1 MYGLNTDEST
11 GINVLE
17 TLQAKNLS
25 CDFHIF
31 VNSTD
36 NSENEYKVFIN
47 DLRQY
52 CSNSKSTKPYQLL
65 CYMILIELEIG
76 CSLLKKIDSLPINY
90 ITSHTQTDICS
101 TNNILY
107 INRWIWKKL
116 KSNEKNQI
124 GTTSTQLCFTITSF
138 NETLRLARFFYEL
151 APFIRE
157 IDAYNMKSS
166 SHKTL
171 TDSLGNRVKLVK
183 GKHLK
188 KQNKKKIE
196 QEDQLLVNN
205 INIDSQL
212 LKHNVVKDKITK
224 NKTQLVLDLEQEQI
238 NLNINKTKNIR
249 NNLEQIDE
257 TESKLVHKRK
267 MNEGIPLGRDEE
279 LPERVQINERPKP
292 KALDIE
298 VVFKSND
305 GEKRNWIEGRDGE
318 NKEENEPRFNL
329 LQYNRTK
336 FQENQLINPPM
347 TKKKFKL
354 KPKLKLHSGDENDG
368 SNNIMTGFLV
378 FILCVIIIYLIL
390 SNKNKILGLIIEGC
404 KRRRAMNG
412 RHVGASSSSTRLTR
426 PT

>member
-52 CSNSKSTKPYQLL
+52 CSNSKSTKPYQIL

-212 LKHNVVKDKITK
+212 LKHNIVKDKITK

-249 NNLEQIDE
+249 NELNFEQ
-257 TESKLVHKRK
+257 K
-267 MNEGIPLGRDEE
+267 
-279 LPERVQINERPKP
+279 
-292 KALDIE
+292 
-298 VVFKSND
+298 
-305 GEKRNWIEGRDGE
+305 
-318 NKEENEPRFNL
+318 
-329 LQYNRTK
+329 
-336 FQENQLINPPM
+336 
-347 TKKKFKL
+347 
-354 KPKLKLHSGDENDG
+354 END
-368 SNNIMTGFLV
+368 LDD
-378 FILCVIIIYLIL
+378 LQ
-390 SNKNKILGLIIEGC
+390 
-404 KRRRAMNG
+404 
-412 RHVGASSSSTRLTR
+412 
-426 PT
+426 